1 LCLDFNS
8 LDPLLFNSVNYLL
21 TKFTYLTELNLLLFP
36 NKTINKRKIYI
47 NNCFYNKYDNG
58 ESLNLYSSEDKKIYY
73 QYLNNKNEND
83 NNFIL
88 KDEKLL
94 NELFYSFN
102 INLRTLSII
111 LEKRMS
117 SLLSLKIDFST
128 YNNESISLYNYDNY
142 NCSIV
147 CFIFDLFKI
156 FQSQIEQCFINKLE
170 LLYDDFL
177 DEKYYVV
184 ETAKKKIP
192 SCRKGFMLNNLKL
205 KYINVNISNI
215 SLFLPFENFP
225 SITLTELIISNLS
238 YNDLNNLVSAFEK
251 NKNLFPVLVKLDA
264 SLGIMVEDYTK
275 PLKKLLMEC
284 LCLPPQLLYFNLNLP
299 FNVSDSQLI
308 DIIYWIKC
316 NRSTDIAINIKLYNS
331 LLSKYTNTYCFG
343 NYVEE
348 LLKSNK
354 DLLNKRNIETIYEIV
369 DLNTIKFKLN
379 KIDYKSKEYFY
390 KLIYCFQKKNTLNIN
405 MSKRKIFE
413 KIINFGAKYK
423 KYEVNIEIIN

>member
-1 LCLDFNS
+1 
-8 LDPLLFNSVNYLL
+8 
-21 TKFTYLTELNLLLFP
+21 
-36 NKTINKRKIYI
+36 
-47 NNCFYNKYDNG
+47 
-58 ESLNLYSSEDKKIYY
+58 
-73 QYLNNKNEND
+73 
-83 NNFIL
+83 
-88 KDEKLL
+88 
-94 NELFYSFN
+94 
-102 INLRTLSII
+102 
-111 LEKRMS
+111 
-117 SLLSLKIDFST
+117 
-128 YNNESISLYNYDNY
+128 
-142 NCSIV
+142 
-147 CFIFDLFKI
+147 
-156 FQSQIEQCFINKLE
+156 
-170 LLYDDFL
+170 
-177 DEKYYVV
+177 VV

-192 SCRKGFMLNNLKL
+192 SCRKGFILNNLKL